1 EERAMKHHRFSE
13 IWPLMNGKAL
23 DDLALDI
30 AAHGLRTPILT
41 YQGEVLDGRS
51 RERACEMAGVAA
63 RYEEAQVAS
72 DDEALDLAVSLN
84 QHRRHLT
91 KEQLAFVAARLS
103 NLKRGRP
110 GKLNS
115 SNELFKSAESASLR
129 EAAEKMG

>member
-41 YQGEVLDGRS
+41 YQGEVLDGRG

-63 RYEEAQVAS
+63 RYEEAQVSS

-91 KEQLAFVAARLS
+91 NEQLAFVAARLA
-103 NLKRGRP
+103 NFKQGGAR
-110 GKLNS
+110 N
-115 SNELFKSAESASLR
+115 FKSSSELL
-129 EAAEKMG
+129 KN